1 MVETKKKAGKNGQVV
16 AAAAAK
22 EPALKGTFAAVLL
35 LGGFL
40 AMTWLAVFLLF
51 LSRQ

>member
-1 MVETKKKAGKNGQVV
+1 MEPASSPPQ
-16 AAAAAK
+16 

-40 AMTWLAVFLLF
+40 AASWVLVFLLF
-51 LSRQ
+51 LYRN